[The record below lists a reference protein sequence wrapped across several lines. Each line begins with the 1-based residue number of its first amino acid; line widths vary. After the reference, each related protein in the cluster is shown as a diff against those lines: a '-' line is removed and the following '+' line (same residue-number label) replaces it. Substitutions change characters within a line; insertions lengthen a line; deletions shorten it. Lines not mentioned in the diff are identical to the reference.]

1 MESMEF
7 YERDFFVSRL
17 LAGYMKMDFNKVVL
31 YVHPPTV
38 DINYESQEIFKQSF
52 DEAFMSNVFTR
63 KELYDYRIENNLWSK
78 AEESEIRKLDK
89 RIDNLKLDLYNNYIN
104 PVKREVYRK
113 ILKEEEDKKLE
124 LFIKQ
129 HSYDHVDC
137 EGLGT
142 YARLNWLIQNTTKL
156 KDGSLYDFEEI
167 DVATVMQRWQNDLLK
182 DAQSREIARTEP
194 WKSNWSCSKQLN
206 VLFRATS
213 PAELTPEQKT
223 VLAYS
228 QMYDNINEASETPT
242 DAIIEDDDAL
252 DGWLIKQRRA
262 SEKRRKETSSEDILS
277 QHSGADEV
285 YIYSEGK
292 EEAEAIYDLND
303 PDARYAIVQR
313 EEQLKRD
320 GELDYTEFQDVKM
333 RLNEELNEMMK
344 SRRG

>member
-7 YERDFFVSRL
+7 YERDFFVARL
-17 LAGYMKMDFNKVVL
+17 LVGYMKMDFKKIML

-38 DINYESQEIFKQSF
+38 DINYESQEIFKDAF
-52 DEAFMSNVFTR
+52 DKAFMSGVFTR
-63 KELYDYRIENNLWSK
+63 KEFYDYRIENDLWSK
-78 AEESEIRKLDK
+78 TEEEELTRLDTKIDAVKLD
-89 RIDNLKLDLYNNYIN
+89 IYNNYIN
-104 PVKREVYRK
+104 PVKRESYRS
-113 ILKEEEDKKLE
+113 ILKEEEDKKLN

-129 HSYDHVDC
+129 HSYDHIDC
-137 EGLGT
+137 EGVAT

-156 KDGSLYDFEEI
+156 KDGSLYNFEEI
-167 DVATVMQRWQNDLLK
+167 DVATVMQRWQSDLLK
-182 DAQSREIARTEP
+182 DSQSREIARTEP

-213 PAELTPEQKT
+213 PAELNPEQKT

-242 DAIIEDDDAL
+242 NAIIEDDDAL
-252 DGWLIKQRRA
+252 DGWLIKQRKA
-262 SEKRRKETSSEDILS
+262 SEQRRKETSTGDVLS

-292 EEAEAIYDLND
+292 EEAAAIYDLND
-303 PDARYAIVQR
+303 PDARYAIAQR

-320 GELDYTEFQDVKM
+320 GELDYTQFQDVKM

-344 SRRG
+344 GK